1 MNNITLSVLGNKI
14 LLQVVREVKLFSK
27 YNIKSY
33 DNLGLCIKE
42 ASKKNDLIIL
52 FLQKLKE
59 KDLKEM
65 IKHSIPL
72 IVIDKSFK
80 EKNNFSNEFI
90 EKLTVPFNILHLEKK
105 IISLMARYEFNQR
118 SLINLYGYTIDK
130 NERKIIKENL
140 ELKLTEKEVNFLTLF
155 SQNKQP
161 ITRSFILK
169 NVWNYS
175 SESETH
181 TVETH
186 IHRLRKKI
194 ASKFGDNNF
203 IKNTNKGYYI

>member
-14 LLQVVREVKLFSK
+14 LLQVLREVKLFSK

-42 ASKKNDLIIL
+42 ASKKNNLIIL

-59 KDLKEM
+59 KDFKEM
-65 IKHSIPL
+65 IKYSIPL
-72 IVIDKSFK
+72 IVIGKSLK

-194 ASKFGDNNF
+194 ASKFGDDNF

>member
-14 LLQVVREVKLFSK
+14 LLQVLREVKLFSK